1 MSGKPGATGSGDG
14 NSSRSSRTSATP
26 SASNSASRSTE
37 KPASKKDE
45 RRIRNLQSANVS
57 RQRRREMIS
66 SLTEEKARLEEANA
80 LLRSRLSVTPG
91 ILPPL
96 VSVEG
101 GSASG
106 SSDVAQLGTAM
117 QELLRRKTVE
127 GKAAVDLL
135 DRALGGGR
143 GKDAPLDKE
152 AAELF
157 RSAAKRAPKDV
168 RRPVQYYT
176 GDPSKK
182 SSSGSRGAGS
192 KSKSSSAKSSSK
204 ASGSKGKGKR

>member
-1 MSGKPGATGSGDG
+1 MT
-14 NSSRSSRTSATP
+14 
-26 SASNSASRSTE
+26 
-37 KPASKKDE
+37 KKDE
-45 RRIRNLQSANVS
+45 RRLRNLHSANVS

-80 LLRSRLSVTPG
+80 LLRARLNIAPS

-96 VSVEG
+96 VSVEQ

-106 SSDVAQLGTAM
+106 SGGVGQLGPAM
-117 QELLRRKTVE
+117 QELLKRKNID

-157 RSAAKRAPKDV
+157 RAAAKKAPKDV
-168 RRPVQYYT
+168 QRPVQYYT
-176 GDPSKK
+176 GEPPKK
-182 SSSGSRGAGS
+182 GGSASRGSGG
-192 KSKSSSAKSSSK
+192 KSKSSGKSSGK
-204 ASGSKGKGKR
+204 ASGSKSKGKH